1 MTFVRAL
8 PLILSLLVHGAGA
21 WALVG
26 YSNALGA
33 LDAGNKNDQT
43 VLARTLVIEN
53 VQLIGNASLEAAKST
68 PVISGDDGGKITPE
82 QSAKVVTEDVK
93 RVAPKP
99 VRGLKRA
106 VRKKTAKKL
115 SSKKVSGRKRNGKK
129 HTGKS
134 VRTASLQRRRSAGRV
149 SAGGRASLRSAYL
162 GRIRRRI
169 QGAKIRPNDGKTG
182 RAMVRIVVNSRGRL
196 VSSRISRSS
205 GSSALDRAAI
215 RSVRRASPFGAFPKG
230 LRERTLAVSV
240 PFRYQ

>member
-8 PLILSLLVHGAGA
+8 PLILSMLVHGAGA

-26 YSNALGA
+26 YSNYLGA

-43 VLARTLVIEN
+43 VLPRTLIIEN
-53 VQLIGNASLEAAKST
+53 VQLIGNASLEASQTIPDK
-68 PVISGDDGGKITPE
+68 SGDNGGKIAPE
-82 QSAKVVTEDVK
+82 QSPMIVTEDEK
-93 RVAPKP
+93 RVAPVP

-106 VRKKTAKKL
+106 VKKTTAKRL
-115 SSKKVSGRKRNGKK
+115 TSKKASGPRPKGKK
-129 HTGKS
+129 RTGKS

-149 SAGGRASLRSAYL
+149 TAGGKASLRSAYL
-162 GRIRRRI
+162 GRMRRRI